1 MKKRN
6 VLVFPC
12 GSEIGNEIYNA
23 LRYSRY
29 FHLIGA
35 SSVDDHGKFVYE
47 DYVGGLPYIDDSGF
61 VEYMR
66 NIIKE
71 RNIDAIYPTS
81 DIAIAGMKSYEKE
94 LGCMVIAPPLETTEI
109 CLSKNKTYECLKD
122 VVNIPKVFSF
132 DEVED
137 YPVFVK
143 PNIGTGSKGASII
156 RNREELISAAKGRND
171 VVILEYLPGREYTV
185 DCFSNRQG
193 KLLYFAARI
202 RNRIK
207 AGTSVNTYFVEN
219 QGEFEE
225 PINKINDVL
234 KFDGAWFAQFKR
246 DKDGKLCL
254 LEIASR
260 LGGSSML
267 SRAVGVNFPMLS
279 LFDAFGYDVT
289 VSPNEYGVELDRAFS
304 SSIKCDISF
313 NTVYVDYDDC
323 LLLDEKYINSEMI
336 AFLFNAINN
345 GKRIVLLSKHDG
357 DLAVELR
364 NYRIIDLFDDIIH
377 IRREED
383 KSKYIKEKDAIFI
396 DDSFAERELIKDK
409 CKIPVF
415 SPDMVGL
422 LKI

>member
-1 MKKRN
+1 MEKRN
-6 VLVFPC
+6 ILVFPC
-12 GSEIGNEIYNA
+12 GSEIGTEIYYA

-29 FHLIGA
+29 FNLIGA
-35 SSVDDHGKFVYE
+35 SSIDDHGKFVYE
-47 DYVGGLPYIDDSGF
+47 DYIGDLPFIDDSNF
-61 VEYMR
+61 VKSMR

-71 RNIDAIYPTS
+71 RNIDALYPTS
-81 DIAIAGMKSYEKE
+81 DIAIAGLKAYEKE
-94 LGCMVIAPPLETTEI
+94 LGCIVIAPPLETTEI
-109 CLSKNKTYECLKD
+109 CLSKNKTYERLKGI
-122 VVNIPKVFSF
+122 VSIPKVYKY

-137 YPVFVK
+137 FPVFVK

-156 RNREELISAAKGRND
+156 RNKDELISAAKGHSD
-171 VVILEYLPGREYTV
+171 VIILEYLPGREYTV

-193 KLLYFAARI
+193 ELLYFAARI

-225 PINKINDVL
+225 PINRINNVL

-260 LGGSSML
+260 LGGSSVL

-304 SSIKCDISF
+304 SSIKYDISF

-323 LLLDEKYINSEMI
+323 LLLDEKFINSEMI
-336 AFLFNAINN
+336 AFLFNAINK

-357 DLAVELR
+357 DLSVELR
-364 NYRIIDLFDDIIH
+364 SNRIIDLFDDIIH

-383 KSKYIKEKDAIFI
+383 KSKYIKEQDAIFI
-396 DDSFAERELIKDK
+396 DDSFAEREMIKEK

-415 SPDMVGL
+415 SPDMIGL
-422 LKI
+422 LEI